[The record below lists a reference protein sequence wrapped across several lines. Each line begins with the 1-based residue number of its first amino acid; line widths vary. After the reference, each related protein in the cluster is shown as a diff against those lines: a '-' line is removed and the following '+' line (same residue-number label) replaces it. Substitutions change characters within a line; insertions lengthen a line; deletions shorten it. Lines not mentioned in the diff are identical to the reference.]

1 MMSVRPSPRA
11 AVCVSLQPELGAG
24 NRVETVD
31 VLPTTGV
38 VWCGAA
44 RAVHVRWLHR
54 RIEGHGRATPKANL
68 YFSHGNP
75 TSMHGDPASTHGNP
89 VSVGANLTCRP
100 VS

>member
-1 MMSVRPSPRA
+1 MRATRLPLCVTIHRRLPPSLPDRIGGDDVRPSFPPRA

-44 RAVHVRWLHR
+44 RAVAPS
-54 RIEGHGRATPKANL
+54 E
-68 YFSHGNP
+68 
-75 TSMHGDPASTHGNP
+75 D
-89 VSVGANLTCRP
+89 
-100 VS
+100 

>member
-1 MMSVRPSPRA
+1 MMSVRPSPPA

-44 RAVHVRWLHR
+44 RAVAPS
-54 RIEGHGRATPKANL
+54 E
-68 YFSHGNP
+68 
-75 TSMHGDPASTHGNP
+75 D
-89 VSVGANLTCRP
+89 
-100 VS
+100 

>member
-1 MMSVRPSPRA
+1 MVYLPTQLLNSHEGDAATAVRDDSPAPSPPPYRTGLAEMMSVRPSPRA

-44 RAVHVRWLHR
+44 RAVAPS
-54 RIEGHGRATPKANL
+54 E
-68 YFSHGNP
+68 
-75 TSMHGDPASTHGNP
+75 D
-89 VSVGANLTCRP
+89 
-100 VS
+100 